1 MPEPTAPRAPTV
13 KMTKTQPLMAAPE
26 PKVYTAPV
34 KVTAASADAVEKTSL
49 TDIFNMLD
57 TIPRPVCWIIFGI
70 SAVTLL
76 IQIWNYLSS

>member
-1 MPEPTAPRAPTV
+1 
-13 KMTKTQPLMAAPE
+13 MTKTQPLMAAPE

-34 KVTAASADAVEKTSL
+34 KVTAAPAETADKTSL
-49 TDIFNMLD
+49 SDIFNMLD
-57 TIPRPVCWIIFGI
+57 TIPMPVCWTIFGI